1 MRITATLFATAFWLM
16 ATTPT
21 LAAECE
27 APCFSFSF
35 TSKLKSD
42 WVFSANPS
50 SKTGIDTGPSAELEL
65 RYAPTDQLSFVGVI
79 TGESVN
85 DRRPGENRTFK
96 DLGLYAGALYAEY
109 AAEPVT
115 FRLGKFDPDFSLGS
129 ATLDGQYAAGLSD
142 TYDTEERWGV
152 QAVYAFPGEAL
163 SQSLTASLFTTDRS
177 VLSQSLGTDRGRL
190 SLDDGGAGNVKGI
203 GSAAAFYD
211 ICSGAET
218 GSCFADG
225 DFGARI
231 GLRYQ
236 KAGQPTQEQID
247 EEIVPQAELG
257 YLGAVTRRVAISE
270 DTDLRLLGELAYF
283 RNFEGGE
290 DNALIATASAALNMG
305 PVTYSATY
313 SQQRNHS
320 GGNPATT
327 DQLLSIGARYELGSS
342 ALLPGQS
349 WTIDAGY
356 SYLKRGD
363 GTDDHRIGFS
373 LAVAL
378 DRNLK

>member
-27 APCFSFSF
+27 APCLSFSF

-218 GSCFADG
+218 GPLGFPVAAEDAVAGGRVSRFQTGRVAASPATGAHWSRGPITDRHVALGAEPGPLGFPTTDEYAPGPGIRRNDYEHGWIAYDEATSTVTDSLTPAADP
-225 DFGARI
+225 AP
-231 GLRYQ
+231 
-236 KAGQPTQEQID
+236 QPT
-247 EEIVPQAELG
+247 P
-257 YLGAVTRRVAISE
+257 
-270 DTDLRLLGELAYF
+270 
-283 RNFEGGE
+283 
-290 DNALIATASAALNMG
+290 
-305 PVTYSATY
+305 
-313 SQQRNHS
+313 
-320 GGNPATT
+320 
-327 DQLLSIGARYELGSS
+327 
-342 ALLPGQS
+342 
-349 WTIDAGY
+349 
-356 SYLKRGD
+356 
-363 GTDDHRIGFS
+363 
-373 LAVAL
+373 
-378 DRNLK
+378 